1 MRYAVVE
8 TCTDTQSHAAMFP
21 SIHPMQT
28 LDYSTQV
35 FSLGVL
41 LSSLLVYNQMGG
53 IDESSI
59 DKLSSV
65 CEFAK
70 LVRSKST
77 PEGARCCF

>member
-1 MRYAVVE
+1 
-8 TCTDTQSHAAMFP
+8 
-21 SIHPMQT
+21 MQT
-28 LDYSTQV
+28 LDYSTQI

-41 LSSLLVYNQMGG
+41 LSSLLVFNQMGG

-70 LVRSKST
+70 LIRAKSA
-77 PEGARCCF
+77 PAGALLRACICLASLYTV